1 MLSVIA
7 EDFKHA
13 FMLSIIMLNI
23 TNKPFTLNVVMLNA
37 VATSNLVCFV
47 ENFLIKKRVSLY
59 KYFNSWDRLKI
70 KMEKI
75 YI

>member
-1 MLSVIA
+1 LLSVIA